1 MRTKKNQIILTTNQK
16 GGVGKTQIC
25 ATAATLFV
33 QHNIPVVVLDADVQ
47 QSLSRHRARDLEA
60 RPTANT
66 PWDCLFLN
74 TSDMEAVE
82 KMVERIQ
89 NLPCTVLI
97 DCPGNISEPALNLI
111 FAAAD
116 VAIVPFELND
126 DSVDATV
133 LFAKLIKKH
142 FKARMFFVPN
152 KVSSRFWKRGEVRKA
167 REDAMEQLHKKLGIV
182 GPNIKYTAQMASYST
197 LEPLTYEK
205 KQAVQEAMMP
215 LLRPLKKFYN
225 V

>member
-1 MRTKKNQIILTTNQK
+1 MMT
-16 GGVGKTQIC
+16 
-25 ATAATLFV
+25 
-33 QHNIPVVVLDADVQ
+33 
-47 QSLSRHRARDLEA
+47 
-60 RPTANT
+60 
-66 PWDCLFLN
+66 
-74 TSDMEAVE
+74 
-82 KMVERIQ
+82 
-89 NLPCTVLI
+89 
-97 DCPGNISEPALNLI
+97 
-111 FAAAD
+111 
-116 VAIVPFELND
+116 
-126 DSVDATV
+126 
-133 LFAKLIKKH
+133 
-142 FKARMFFVPN
+142 RMFFVPN

>member
-1 MRTKKNQIILTTNQK
+1 MRNRIILTTNQK

-33 QHNIPVVVLDADVQ
+33 QNNIPIAVLDADVQ
-47 QSLSRHRARDLEA
+47 QSLFRHRERDLKA
-60 RPTANT
+60 HPGADI
-66 PWDCLFLN
+66 PWECMFLN
-74 TSDMEAVE
+74 TRDIQAVE
-82 KMVERIQ
+82 KMVQHIKK
-89 NLPCTVLI
+89 LPCAVMI
-97 DCPGNISEPALNLI
+97 DCPGNLADPALNII
-111 FAAAD
+111 FEAAD

-142 FKARMFFVPN
+142 FMARMLFVPN

-182 GPNIKYTAQMASYST
+182 GPDIKYTAQMASYST